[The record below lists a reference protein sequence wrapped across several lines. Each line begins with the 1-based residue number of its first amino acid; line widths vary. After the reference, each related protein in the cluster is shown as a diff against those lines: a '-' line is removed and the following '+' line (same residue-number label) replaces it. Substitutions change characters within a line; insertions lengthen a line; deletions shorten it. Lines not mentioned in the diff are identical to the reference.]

1 MSIISKAD
9 LCEGF
14 LRGASIADLANF
26 YGLHRLTV
34 ETTLREGFTGLANF
48 NHRLMT
54 GEPQVPPVGTTTE
67 DPPPDAIPMPAEP
80 VSTEIEAQP
89 I

>member
-54 GEPQVPPVGTTTE
+54 GEGVATPSTTPEVET
-67 DPPPDAIPMPAEP
+67 AIAEE
-80 VSTEIEAQP
+80 VTAVAEEVEAQP